1 MMLRHNSCLLLTESQ
16 GWQEEVGL
24 PSKAT
29 KPAAQPDGIGAGAV
43 VVSGGGI
50 AVDVGM
56 GTVVL
61 DAGHAVVQT
70 VSLFP
75 QSVK

>member
-1 MMLRHNSCLLLTESQ
+1 
-16 GWQEEVGL
+16 VGL

-29 KPAAQPDGIGAGAV
+29 KPAAQPDGTGAGAV

-50 AVDVGM
+50 AVDVGI

-61 DAGHAVVQT
+61 DAGHAVVHT